1 MTHPTASQSAA
12 TKKIYLAGGCFWGV
26 EAYFQ
31 SVDGVVEA
39 VSGYAN
45 GKTENP
51 RYEDLIY
58 HNSGH
63 AETVEVTYDPS
74 RISLD
79 ELLRHYFRIINP
91 VSRNRQGNDVGTQY
105 RTGVYYTDT
114 ADLPT
119 IEARI
124 AAEQE
129 KYDQKIAVEVKPLE
143 QFFQAEEYHQDYLI
157 KNPNGYCHIDLGLAE
172 KPLEAETPIRTPIQS
187 TPAYSKPDDA
197 ELKATLS
204 PESWKVVR
212 ENGTER
218 PFSSPLWDEDGDG
231 IYVDVTTGEPLF
243 SSQDKFESDCGWPSF
258 SKPIDERVVD
268 YHEDRSY
275 GMNRTEVRSVTGDA
289 HLGHVFEDG
298 PSELG
303 GLRYCINGASLRFI
317 PKEDLEAEGYGAYRS
332 LFDEK

>member
-105 RTGVYYTDT
+105 RTGIYYTDT
-114 ADLPT
+114 ADLST

-129 KYDQKIAVEVKPLE
+129 KYDRKIAVEVKPLE

-157 KNPNGYCHIDLGLAE
+157 KNPNGYCHIDLGLAKE
-172 KPLEAETPIRTPIQS
+172 PLEAEAPAPLRGGNA
-187 TPAYSKPDDA
+187 PAYPKPDDA

-218 PFSSPLWDEDGDG
+218 PFSSPLWDETGDG

-258 SKPIDERVVD
+258 SKPIDERVVG

>member
-1 MTHPTASQSAA
+1 MTHPTTSQSAA
-12 TKKIYLAGGCFWGV
+12 TKKIYLAGGCFWDV

-114 ADLPT
+114 ANIPT
-119 IEARI
+119 IEAQI

-129 KYDQKIAVEVKPLE
+129 KYDQKIAVEVKPLRWR
-143 QFFQAEEYHQDYLI
+143 
-157 KNPNGYCHIDLGLAE
+157 N
-172 KPLEAETPIRTPIQS
+172 
-187 TPAYSKPDDA
+187 
-197 ELKATLS
+197 
-204 PESWKVVR
+204 
-212 ENGTER
+212 
-218 PFSSPLWDEDGDG
+218 
-231 IYVDVTTGEPLF
+231 
-243 SSQDKFESDCGWPSF
+243 
-258 SKPIDERVVD
+258 
-268 YHEDRSY
+268 
-275 GMNRTEVRSVTGDA
+275 
-289 HLGHVFEDG
+289 
-298 PSELG
+298 
-303 GLRYCINGASLRFI
+303 
-317 PKEDLEAEGYGAYRS
+317 
-332 LFDEK
+332 